1 MKSLSVNH
9 YFFFLLCFL
18 FVFSCS
24 EDKIGSEREEY
35 SSGKQ
40 AADGEHVLKGCVRIK
55 LKESAEQQVKLMNTE
70 GKASMGLTDLDRLA
84 LRLGAK
90 KIERVFPESG
100 KFEARS
106 RKAGLHLWYDVYFND
121 SLPVSRAIGDFSE
134 IPEIDQVEPIR
145 KIVRVGGAYR
155 VVPVAVAG
163 QVISTSSQSFNDPY
177 LGEQWHYY
185 NDGSLPDAIAGAD
198 INLLEAW
205 KVASGSP
212 DVIVS
217 VVDGGIDYKHED
229 LKDNIRINEQELN
242 GAFGRDDDNNGYKD
256 DIYGWNFVNNN
267 ANIISH
273 THGTHVAG
281 TIAAVNNNGK
291 GVCGVAG
298 GSGAGDGV
306 RLLCSQIFKP
316 DPKDPDKDIGTNRLP
331 AAIKYGADN
340 GAVISQNSWAF
351 DFEAGEAPYLDG
363 ATKAAIDYFIE
374 HAGIDENGNQVGPMK
389 GGIVIFAAGN
399 EDKDYMVYPASYEK
413 VLAVASMA
421 PDFKKAYYSNYSS
434 WVDITAPGG
443 TFGSG
448 GRYISSQGVYA
459 ILSTLPD
466 NKYGYLQGT
475 SMACPHVSGI
485 AALVVS
491 AFGGPGFTPE
501 MLRERLLNG
510 TRDIDVYNS
519 RYAGRMGRGYIDAA
533 LALMDNKGILPDP
546 VNDLRV
552 EWQSRSAL
560 LKWTMVEDANHYVCT
575 RYHLYWS
582 EQPLKDVDFAHL
594 PGGIKTMKVELGGKK
609 AGDLAEERIT
619 DLISER
625 KYYLAI
631 VSEDI
636 FGNRSEVAFAEGRTI
651 VNTAPVITRRG
662 SGETVLKAY
671 EVKKLLFDV
680 SEPDEQSWSY
690 RLDNPTEGVSVVRNE
705 SVLEVTLDA
714 SRIPAGEYQFTLT
727 VTDEEDA
734 SVSIR
739 VPYKVLVNHPP
750 VCESDTELKDI
761 YFDRFGTPLLL
772 DLDLYFKDE
781 DGESL
786 RYEVV
791 CSVPGLVQQEVR
803 GNQLSLTAL
812 KAGAA
817 ELTVKAFDNSG
828 ASCSTVFRMMA
839 RDAARSVDLYP
850 NPVRDQLNIRMGK
863 EVEGEIGIHIYN
875 AGGTLVLESRAKIA
889 PFEPASLDVSK
900 LQGGS
905 YLVVVKYKNTE
916 VKGNIIK
923 L

>member
-1 MKSLSVNH
+1 MH
-9 YFFFLLCFL
+9 YRLLLIIFLCFL
-18 FVFSCS
+18 FSCS
-24 EDKIGSEREEY
+24 EDKIGSEREED

-40 AADGEHVLKGCVRIK
+40 VVDGKHVLKGCVRIK
-55 LKESAEQQVKLMNTE
+55 LKETADQQVKLMNTE
-70 GKASMGLTDLDRLA
+70 GRASIGLTDLDQLA
-84 LRLGAK
+84 LRLGAT
-90 KIERVFPESG
+90 KIERVFPEAG

-106 RKAGLHLWYDVYFND
+106 RKAGLHLWYDIYFND

-145 KIVRVGGAYR
+145 KVVRVDGSYK
-155 VVPVAVAG
+155 VVPVTVAG
-163 QVISTSSQSFNDPY
+163 QMISTSSRLFNDPY
-177 LGEQWHYY
+177 LERQWHYY

-198 INLLEAW
+198 INLFEAW
-205 KVASGSP
+205 KVTSGNP

-229 LKDNIRINEQELN
+229 LKDNMWINERELN
-242 GAFGRDDDNNGYKD
+242 GTSRKDDDNNGYVD

-267 ANIISH
+267 ANIVSH

-281 TIAAVNNNGK
+281 TVAAVNNNGK

-306 RLLCSQIFKP
+306 KLLCSQIFKP
-316 DPKDPDKDIGTNRLP
+316 DPNDPDKDIGTNRLP

-351 DFEAGEAPYLDG
+351 DFEAGETPYLDS
-363 ATKAAIDYFIE
+363 ATKAAIDYFIKY
-374 HAGIDENGNQVGPMK
+374 AGLDENGNQVGPMK

-399 EDKDYMVYPASYEK
+399 EDKDYTVYPASYEK

-434 WVDITAPGG
+434 WVDVTAPGG
-443 TFGSG
+443 TFAYG
-448 GRYISSQGVYA
+448 GRYNSSQGAYA

-466 NKYGYLQGT
+466 NEYGYLQGT

-501 MLRERLLNG
+501 MLKERLLNA

-519 RYAGRMGRGYIDAA
+519 RYAGRMGKGYIDAA

-546 VNDLRV
+546 VTDLQV
-552 EWQSRSAL
+552 EWQSKSAL
-560 LKWTMVEDANHYVCT
+560 LKWTMVEDANHYVCA

-582 EQPLKDVDFAHL
+582 EQPLKEVDFAHL
-594 PGGIKTMKVELGGKK
+594 PGGIKTLKVELEGKK

-619 DLISER
+619 NLIPER
-625 KYYLAI
+625 KYYVAI

-636 FGNRSEVAFAEGRTI
+636 FGNRSEATFAEGRTI
-651 VNTAPVITRRG
+651 VNMAPVITRRG
-662 SGETVLKAY
+662 SGEVVLKAY
-671 EVKKLLFDV
+671 EMKKILFDV
-680 SEPDEQSWSY
+680 AEPDEQSWDY
-690 RLDNPTEGVSVVRNE
+690 RLDNPTEGVSVTRSE
-705 SVLEVTLDA
+705 AVLEVTLDA
-714 SRIPAGEYQFTLT
+714 SRIPAGTYQFTLT

-739 VPYKVLVNHPP
+739 VPYEVLVNHPP
-750 VCESDTELKDI
+750 VCVGGTEFKDI
-761 YFDRFGTPLLL
+761 YFDRFGTAQVL
-772 DLDLYFKDE
+772 DLGLYFKDE
-781 DGESL
+781 DGEAL
-786 RYEVV
+786 RYEMV
-791 CSVPGLVQQEVR
+791 CSVSGLVQQEVS

-817 ELTVKAFDNSG
+817 ELTVTAFDNSG
-828 ASCSTVFRMMA
+828 ASCSIAFRIVA

-850 NPVRDQLNIRMGK
+850 NPVQDKLNIRMGK
-863 EVEGEIGIHIYN
+863 EVEGDISVRLYN
-875 AGGTLVLESRAKIA
+875 AGGTLVLESSVEIA
-889 PFEPASLDVSK
+889 PFEPAQLDVSK